1 MIWIVQTLF
10 PKASWPPTVVLH
22 EKRKGFFPYFCH
34 FSTTSSSPHL
44 CFDHAFVLISLA
56 NFSSLFSPV
65 HFLHQTPLI
74 VPWYAF
80 LLYSIFILLYVTLK
94 QFDLNLN
101 HPYFNGNFLSALSNC
116 LYMCTGTNYI
126 FKAVFYHVFKCLKL
140 SNNRVN
146 HFNIWC

>member
-1 MIWIVQTLF
+1 MQTLF

-101 HPYFNGNFLSALSNC
+101 HPYFNGNFC
-116 LYMCTGTNYI
+116 LLYQTVYI
-126 FKAVFYHVFKCLKL
+126 CVLAPTIFLKQFSIMFL
-140 SNNRVN
+140 NA
-146 HFNIWC
+146 

>member
-56 NFSSLFSPV
+56 NFSSLYSPI

-74 VPWYAF
+74 VSWSAF
-80 LLYSIFILLYVTLK
+80 LLYSIFIFYTSNLKNLIWTWIILTSMVIFCLLYQTVYICVLAPTIFLK
-94 QFDLNLN
+94 QFSIMFLN
-101 HPYFNGNFLSALSNC
+101 A
-116 LYMCTGTNYI
+116 
-126 FKAVFYHVFKCLKL
+126 
-140 SNNRVN
+140 
-146 HFNIWC
+146 